1 MSSVKFI
8 FVRNEIFIHITI
20 KIKIIITDLMQV
32 RFASMSPTMFSET
45 ATHCIDYWT
54 ITLLDYKPE
63 F

>member
-32 RFASMSPTMFSET
+32 RFTSMSPTIFSET
-45 ATHCIDYWT
+45 ATYT
-54 ITLLDYKPE
+54 LYRLLDY
-63 F
+63 